1 MEQEEKTGE
10 APDAATGAGARTTL
24 PSLPDVA
31 ECIVEAVANRDLYR
45 LRATCDGWRH
55 VASSEGLW
63 SERCRALWAGKEGFH
78 GRTKPLT
85 AWARDGTVRHVR
97 WDNRGHDDDG
107 EGGATHLTELDRDS
121 IEEAFTLGIL
131 ADSAWSAVRLS
142 WLESCAFSERDALR
156 DALTVDELTRNFW
169 MTPRGVSAR
178 FICGP
183 VEEGLVW
190 FEYHAAPPGP
200 SRYVRQFIQSWRVH
214 ACTGNERQYVTE
226 IDIQVGEPPDDG
238 EPDTRRFVPVLVQR
252 RADWGWRLFGGGVDL
267 MSFDPGLAGEST
279 SALVAHHTSFA
290 GSVIEGQCD
299 SLLDYETDDDVPLS

>member
-1 MEQEEKTGE
+1 MMMEELIHDSS
-10 APDAATGAGARTTL
+10 ADDAEARTSL

-31 ECIVEAVANRDLYR
+31 ECIVEAVATRDLYR

-63 SERCRALWAGKEGFH
+63 SERCRALWVGKEGFH

-85 AWARDGTVRHVR
+85 AWARDGRVRHVR
-97 WDNRGHDDDG
+97 WDMKGHDDDG

-156 DALTVDELTRNFW
+156 PGITADELTRLFW
-169 MTPRGVSAR
+169 ITPRGVSAS
-178 FICGP
+178 FTCWAG
-183 VEEGLVW
+183 EGGLVR
-190 FEYHAAPPGP
+190 FEYYVTPPGP
-200 SRYVRQFIQSWRVH
+200 FKDLRQYIRSWRVH

-226 IDIQVGEPPDDG
+226 IDIQMGEPPDDG
-238 EPDTRRFVPVLVQR
+238 EPDTRRFVPVYVSR
-252 RADWGWRLFGGGVDL
+252 RTDWGWRLFGGGVDL
-267 MSFDPGLAGEST
+267 VSLDTSLADKPT
-279 SALVAHHTSFA
+279 SALVAHEASFV

-299 SLLDYETDDDVPLS
+299 SLLDYDTDDDVPLS